1 MSFKG
6 EKNFS
11 HQDKEKIGVLICNL
25 GTPDSYSVSDVRIF
39 LREFLSDK
47 RFIELPRIIWWFILN
62 FFILTIYF
70 INAYNL
76 IT

>member
-39 LREFLSDK
+39 LREFLQAN
-47 RFIELPRIIWWFILN
+47 RNLLFIKFN
-62 FFILTIYF
+62 HTNY
-70 INAYNL
+70 
-76 IT
+76 

>member
-39 LREFLSDK
+39 FERI
-47 RFIELPRIIWWFILN
+47 FIR
-62 FFILTIYF
+62 
-70 INAYNL
+70 
-76 IT
+76 